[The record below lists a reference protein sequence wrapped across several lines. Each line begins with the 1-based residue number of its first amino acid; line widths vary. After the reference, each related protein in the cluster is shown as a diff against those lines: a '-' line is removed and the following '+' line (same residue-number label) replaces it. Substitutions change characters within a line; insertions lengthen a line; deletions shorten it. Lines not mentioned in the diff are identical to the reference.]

1 MLVNLHLICLL
12 IKLQTPQPASLNS
25 LLTPP
30 TCHCPLSSHRNPVA
44 IADNNFN
51 LGQLQLQ
58 LEVGRAKRNESILA
72 VRRFFSRLDFV
83 VAVAVV
89 VARFALSLRERC
101 CRSVSKPV
109 TATTNN
115 NHSSSNDKTTP
126 TTRAIH
132 FLMMH
137 IKNIRKKASFSFFH
151 LQYLF
156 FVPFDADRKQQKVTT
171 NLERVKNTTTKL
183 NVLS

>member
-12 IKLQTPQPASLNS
+12 IKLQTPQPAPHSS

-44 IADNNFN
+44 IATTTSTSGSSNYN
-51 LGQLQLQ
+51 L
-58 LEVGRAKRNESILA
+58 KLA
-72 VRRFFSRLDFV
+72 APSETNRFWQCAVFFSRLDFV

-109 TATTNN
+109 TTATTAA
-115 NHSSSNDKTTP
+115 T
-126 TTRAIH
+126 
-132 FLMMH
+132 
-137 IKNIRKKASFSFFH
+137 IKQ
-151 LQYLF
+151 LQQHAQF
-156 FVPFDADRKQQKVTT
+156 TF
-171 NLERVKNTTTKL
+171 
-183 NVLS
+183 

>member
-12 IKLQTPQPASLNS
+12 IKLQTPQPAPLNS

-72 VRRFFSRLDFV
+72 VRRFFFSSGF
-83 VAVAVV
+83 
-89 VARFALSLRERC
+89 RC
-101 CRSVSKPV
+101 CCCCCCCPVRSLVKRKVLPISQQ
-109 TATTNN
+109 TSNN
-115 NHSSSNDKTTP
+115 NNNSSNDKTTP

-137 IKNIRKKASFSFFH
+137 IKNIRKKTSFSFFH

-171 NLERVKNTTTKL
+171 NFERVKNTTTKL

>member
-12 IKLQTPQPASLNS
+12 IKLQTPQPAPLNS

-72 VRRFFSRLDFV
+72 VRRFFFSSGF
-83 VAVAVV
+83 
-89 VARFALSLRERC
+89 RC
-101 CRSVSKPV
+101 CCCCCCPVRSLVKRKVLPISQQ
-109 TATTNN
+109 TSNN
-115 NHSSSNDKTTP
+115 NSSNDKTTP

-156 FVPFDADRKQQKVTT
+156 FVPFDADRKQQKTTTT

>member
-12 IKLQTPQPASLNS
+12 IKLQTPQPAPHNS

-72 VRRFFSRLDFV
+72 VRRFFFSSGF
-83 VAVAVV
+83 
-89 VARFALSLRERC
+89 RC
-101 CRSVSKPV
+101 CCCCCCCSVRSLVKRKVLPISQQ
-109 TATTNN
+109 TSNN
-115 NHSSSNDKTTP
+115 NSSSSNDKTTP

-137 IKNIRKKASFSFFH
+137 IKNIRKKRLFHFSICNIYFSSP
-151 LQYLF
+151 LTLT
-156 FVPFDADRKQQKVTT
+156 ANNKK
-171 NLERVKNTTTKL
+171 
-183 NVLS
+183 